1 MAWSLKL
8 TTLSLLIAMGTTSAA
23 LAQGPQQAQGMMGYG
38 WGQGMMGPNGMMGW
52 GTTGPGTWSN
62 GMMGPGMH
70 GMMGYGMMGPGMMMG
85 YGPVMDGQL
94 AYLKAELGITDA
106 QTQAW
111 DDYVKALKDRTATMQ
126 SMHASM
132 MQAMQTGTALDR
144 MQIHI
149 QAMQSMLDSM
159 KAIAPATEALYKVLT
174 DDQKK
179 KANLLLGTGCCML

>member
-1 MAWSLKL
+1 MAKTLKL
-8 TTLSLLIAMGTTSAA
+8 TTLSVLLAIGIAPAA
-23 LAQGPQQAQGMMGYG
+23 LAQSPQAQGMMGYG
-38 WGQGMMGPNGMMGW
+38 WGQGMMGPNGMMG
-52 GTTGPGTWSN
+52 
-62 GMMGPGMH
+62 PGMQ

-111 DDYVKALKDRTATMQ
+111 DDYVKAVKDRTTTMQ
-126 SMHASM
+126 SMQASM

-144 MQIHI
+144 MQGHI
-149 QAMQSMLDSM
+149 RAMRSMLDSM

-179 KANLLLGTGCCML
+179 KADLLLGAGCCML

>member
-1 MAWSLKL
+1 MAKTLKL
-8 TTLSLLIAMGTTSAA
+8 TTLSVLLAIGIAPAA
-23 LAQGPQQAQGMMGYG
+23 LAQSPQAQGMMGYG
-38 WGQGMMGPNGMMGW
+38 WGQGMMGMG
-52 GTTGPGTWSN
+52 PN
-62 GMMGPGMH
+62 GMMGPGMQ

-111 DDYVKALKDRTATMQ
+111 DDYVKALKDRTTTMQ

-132 MQAMQTGTALDR
+132 MQAMQNGTALDR
-144 MQIHI
+144 MQGHI
-149 QAMQSMLDSM
+149 EAMQSMLDSM

-179 KANLLLGTGCCML
+179 KADPLLGTGCCML